1 MALAIIFALLA
12 AIGFGCGNVFVRL
25 GIERVSTR
33 AATFWTVLTGA
44 ALLTV
49 LALAFNFSEIKSLK
63 LSTIGWIAMMGV
75 IAYPLAR
82 VLHNTAIKMIGAS
95 RSAPMSSIQPLVA
108 FSLGMLLLG
117 ERPNALVSAGTP
129 IIVGGLLMVVLAG
142 NIGPTERLLT
152 TKNIGYLLAIGGAA
166 AFASRDVISRHIVT
180 GVTPPLVAAAFAL
193 AIGGITLFALV
204 HRDVA
209 QSLKQ
214 APGRYLGLC
223 AIAGIFQGLAVA
235 AVFQALSRAPVT
247 VVSPIYASQP
257 LVTLLLVHIFLKRLE
272 TVSPM
277 LVLGTVISIA
287 GVSLVIIGAAAS

>member
-1 MALAIIFALLA
+1 MGLAIIFALLA
-12 AIGFGCGNVFVRL
+12 AIGFGCGNIFVRL

-33 AATFWTVLTGA
+33 AATFWTVLSGA
-44 ALLTV
+44 VLLTV
-49 LALAFNFSEIKSLK
+49 LALALNFSEIKSLK
-63 LSTIGWIAMMGV
+63 LSTIGWIAVMGV

-82 VLHNTAIKMIGAS
+82 VLHNTAINMIGAS
-95 RSAPMSSIQPLVA
+95 RSVPMSSIQPLVA

-129 IIVGGLLMVVLAG
+129 VIVGGLLMVVLAG

-180 GVTPPLVAAAFAL
+180 GTAPPLVAAAFAL
-193 AIGGITLFALV
+193 AIGGIMLFALF

-209 QSLKQ
+209 QSLRQ

-272 TVSPM
+272 TVSP
-277 LVLGTVISIA
+277 LLALGTVISIS